1 MTRRILFYVSAIF
14 FSVEGFS
21 QNPSK
26 VGLKFSGYL
35 QAQFISTQQND
46 KSHANEF
53 MLRRGRLKADFF
65 SLYKD
70 STPKVQFVFQM
81 NATESGIEIKDL
93 YATLFENKFKI
104 FSLTAGLFV
113 VPFGYE
119 ITYSSSSRESPERG
133 RMAQQLI
140 KGERDLGAM
149 ISLKKSP
156 AISFEAGIFNGGNSS
171 VLTEFDN
178 YKDIIAR
185 VSTNH
190 NFLKNRFSLN
200 AGLSAFYGG
209 FKQNTI
215 YINRYTDNSLITDSS
230 LNNIGKKLPRHYYA
244 GDLQI
249 SYNWIA
255 GKSEARTEYWFGT
268 QSSNQSS
275 FSTPYKLLNEP
286 SFIRDFRGAV
296 FYLLHKYKRH
306 EFGIKY
312 DFLDPN
318 IKVKGASVRN
328 AGDLKFSTFG
338 VGYIYDINENAKV
351 TAWYEMP
358 KNETSNLNGFN
369 SDLKDNVFTFRL
381 QVKF

>member
-1 MTRRILFYVSAIF
+1 MV
-14 FSVEGFS
+14 FSYDVFAQDSSG
-21 QNPSK
+21 NY
-26 VGLKFSGYL
+26 LKISGYL
-35 QAQFISTQQND
+35 QTQFLSSQKNS
-46 KSHANEF
+46 KSFVNEF
-53 MLRRGRLKADFF
+53 LIRRGRLKADFTSF
-65 SLYKD
+65 YKD

-93 YATLFENKFKI
+93 YATLFENKYKI
-104 FSLTAGLFV
+104 FSLTAGVFV

-140 KGERDLGAM
+140 KGERDLGVM
-149 ISLKKSP
+149 IGFKKSDLT
-156 AISFEAGIFNGGNSS
+156 FEAGIFNGGNSS

-190 NFLKNRFSLN
+190 IFLKNRLSLN
-200 AGLSAFYGG
+200 VGLSAFYGG

-215 YINRYTDNSLITDSS
+215 YINRYIDNSLITDSS

-255 GKSEARTEYWFGT
+255 GKSEARAEYWFGT
-268 QSSNQSS
+268 QSSIQSS

-286 SFIRDFRGAV
+286 SYIRDFRGAI
-296 FYLLHKYKRH
+296 FYLLHKYKKH

-318 IKVKGASVRN
+318 IKVTGASVLN
-328 AGDLKFSTFG
+328 AGDIKYSTFG

-358 KNETSNLNGFN
+358 KNEISNLNGFN